1 MAVQLLSLHF
11 LVGAM
16 ATSEFAVYSIAIA
29 MMPWLALGDIGMGS
43 ALQNF
48 AVESRVAGQN
58 SRPEFN
64 AVLSLSAIVLC
75 LGGLALM
82 LMAPFVGPFLFN
94 GHGMTSAGSTTIFL
108 VASSVFLI
116 SGIGAISTRILYGM
130 GNGHLANVLLAF
142 SSIVSLASLIASI
155 QLLQS
160 DQLVLAAVLAYA
172 LPPAVVNIG
181 ALVVLARR
189 HADLK
194 LRFVRS
200 DCVRVWKRARGFFIA
215 SFFATAVLNV
225 DYFIMARTLT
235 ATNIAIYAV
244 LARCLGIFISLYGG
258 MLSASGVYWL
268 EKWTANDLNAVRR
281 SIFQHIAVGALA
293 TTILTTLIF
302 IVVFYLKSRA
312 TSPIVALL
320 PYSTIFIF
328 GLYTLIRIWNDTF
341 ALAMQALNETGI
353 LMRVMPLQ
361 ATVSVVSQI
370 ALSLAFGL
378 NGIILGLM
386 VSFLTTSSWLLP
398 RHFFRISN
406 P

>member
-1 MAVQLLSLHF
+1 
-11 LVGAM
+11 M

-48 AVESRVAGQN
+48 MVESRIADRN
-58 SRPEFN
+58 NRPEFN
-64 AVLSLSAIVLC
+64 AVLSLSTIVLC
-75 LGGLALM
+75 LGLLALI
-82 LMAPFVGPFLFN
+82 LMAPFIGPFLFN
-94 GHGMTSAGSTTIFL
+94 SHGMTSAGSTTIFL

-130 GNGHLANVLLAF
+130 GNGHLANALLAF
-142 SSIVSLASLIASI
+142 SSIISFASLIVSVH
-155 QLLQS
+155 LLQR
-160 DQLVLAAVLAYA
+160 DQLVVAAVLAYA
-172 LPPAVVNIG
+172 LPPAVVNMG

-189 HADLK
+189 YADLK
-194 LRFVRS
+194 LRIVRS
-200 DCVRVWKRARGFFIA
+200 DWVRVSKRSRGFFIA

-235 ATNIAIYAV
+235 ATDIAIYAV
-244 LARCLGIFISLYGG
+244 ISRCLGIFISLYGG

-268 EKWTANDLNAVRR
+268 EKWTGNDLDSVRR
-281 SIFQHIAVGALA
+281 SIFQHIAAGALA
-293 TTILTTLIF
+293 TTVLTTLIF

-312 TSPIVALL
+312 AIPILSSL

-353 LMRVMPLQ
+353 LMKVMPLQ
-361 ATVSVVSQI
+361 ATVSIVSQI
-370 ALSLAFGL
+370 SLSLAFGL
-378 NGIILGLM
+378 NGIILGLI
-386 VSFLTTSSWLLP
+386 VSFVTTSSWLLP
-398 RHFFRISN
+398 RHFLKISKV
-406 P
+406 